1 MFDDLRRPP
10 KEKSQMH
17 VFHEFL
23 RRREETNNDQ
33 QDLYEHLQSG
43 IRPVFGIPHIAYKDK
58 SPKTAQDFEKQ
69 MRENWQLL
77 SKAVLKDV
85 GGRSEVQQILEQVH
99 HHKDE
104 ENAFLRNMQQGKSH
118 KAGKLAETH
127 GKCTTKCSHG
137 LNETLRSSSLENTQK
152 MVNYFQKQD

>member
-1 MFDDLRRPP
+1 
-10 KEKSQMH
+10 
-17 VFHEFL
+17 
-23 RRREETNNDQ
+23 
-33 QDLYEHLQSG
+33 
-43 IRPVFGIPHIAYKDK
+43 
-58 SPKTAQDFEKQ
+58 

-152 MVNYFQKQD
+152 MVNYFQKQDQTAKNKRKKAVVVSQLTKGGKHKPTVADLRRTTRPKSSERM